1 MIKNKKYLIASVV
14 ILVICMSLYF
24 PYPNNNMIYERST
37 FMSFPISDQD
47 GYNVLAI
54 IGSFLFIFAMIL
66 LVKGISK
73 YHVRTV
79 IIVLFA
85 YSLLPLGLVAVYQ
98 ETLAEGI
105 AAISYDGKGTCD
117 IDRVTEDELSGECQL
132 LITNH
137 SGSPVTFEIEF
148 LDPYIPDNAYRLT
161 SLMNEGGPY
170 QITVE
175 ADREKMVD
183 VKGLLDVSDVPNHGD
198 GGGSTDVHF
207 KISDG
212 ERERVL

>member
-1 MIKNKKYLIASVV
+1 MIKNKKYLIASGV
-14 ILVICMSLYF
+14 ILAICMSLYF
-24 PYPNNNMIYERST
+24 PYPNNKMIYERST

-47 GYNVLAI
+47 GYNLLAI

-98 ETLAEGI
+98 ETLAEVI

-137 SGSPVTFEIEF
+137 SGDPVTFEIEF
-148 LDPYIPDNAYRLT
+148 LDPYIPDEAYRLT

-198 GGGSTDVHF
+198 GGGSTNVHF

>member
-1 MIKNKKYLIASVV
+1 MIKNKKYLIVSGV
-14 ILVICMSLYF
+14 ILIICMSLYF
-24 PYPNNNMIYERST
+24 PYPNNRIIFNRVT

-47 GYNVLAI
+47 GYNLLAI

-66 LVKGISK
+66 LVKGMSS

-85 YSLLPLGLVAVYQ
+85 YTLLPLGLVAVYQ
-98 ETLAEGI
+98 ETVAEGI
-105 AAISYDGKGTCD
+105 AAISYDGEGTCD
-117 IDRVTEDELSGECQL
+117 FERVSEDELNGECQL

-137 SGSPVTFEIEF
+137 SGDPVTFEIEF
-148 LDPYIPDNAYRLT
+148 LDPYIPDKAYRLT

-175 ADREKMVD
+175 ADREKMVE
-183 VKGLLDVSDVPNHGD
+183 VKELLDISDFPNHGD
-198 GGGSTDVHF
+198 GGGSTNVHF